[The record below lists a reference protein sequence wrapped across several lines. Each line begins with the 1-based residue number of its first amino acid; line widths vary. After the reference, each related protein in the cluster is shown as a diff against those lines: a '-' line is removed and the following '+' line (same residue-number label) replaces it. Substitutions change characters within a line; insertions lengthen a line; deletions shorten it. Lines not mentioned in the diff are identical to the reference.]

1 MKNILFV
8 CKHNVFRSKVAEA
21 YFKKINKNKNL
32 NAFSSGV
39 IKGDFLNE
47 NQQKAVDLEKATA
60 KKLGINIKSKL
71 TGLSISLLKKQ
82 DLIIIVAD
90 DIPKIIFNNKAY
102 VKKVICWK
110 IGDYKVC
117 EEEHIRNI
125 IKKIMKKVDKLVN
138 ELK

>member
-60 KKLGINIKSKL
+60 KKLGINIKNRL

-90 DIPKIIFNNKAY
+90 DVPKIIFNNPVY
-102 VKKVICWK
+102 VKKVIQWK
-110 IGDYKVC
+110 IKDYNFRGKEQV
-117 EEEHIRNI
+117 INI
-125 IKKIMKKVDKLVN
+125 IKQIMKKVDNLVN